1 MTGAAEESENDGDDP
16 ERLARIDA
24 LFAEYVEALERGEDR
39 EEELVARALDAGDDL
54 RARLRLQRQLR
65 ALGQGHTP
73 SPPGPQQL
81 GRFRIL
87 GLLGEGGISVVYL
100 AHDPELGRRVALKVL
115 KQEQLLDKQNRTWM
129 LNEARALAQ
138 LDHPGVV
145 QVHEVGDTGT
155 HTYLA
160 MELVTGPSLRNVID
174 ELERCARGEPP
185 TTKPEL
191 AAAAERLRPYSA
203 RVALLR
209 QVADA
214 LAYCHDRGVLH
225 RDLKPHN
232 VLLDAQG
239 SPRLIDFGLAHDA
252 RADEDS
258 RIGLTQNLVGTPA
271 YLAPEQ
277 VHDNETGADPRS
289 DQFSFGTLAYELCAL
304 KNPFQRDT
312 RRATMA
318 AVEEA
323 DPAPLA
329 RLAPAVPSDLALVI
343 HHALQREPQAR
354 FPDLR
359 ALERDLAAVL
369 EHRPVTVVEPS
380 LAHVARLWLRRHR
393 RGVTL
398 VATALA
404 LFLAASTTAW
414 VVRSHA
420 EQRRFQ
426 GVLEAIEP
434 ETLRETAEFERAYTL
449 LIGLR
454 EQARELD
461 RSALRRWIHSSATLA
476 VTRVAEAWS
485 RQLDLRF
492 REAASAGVLQE
503 NAFRQLF
510 ELDKQLCP
518 EAPWNETYRSRG
530 RVDYGLPPGVEARI
544 EYVVTEVGSV
554 SFHPVGRPTTFEH
567 YPIPGIY
574 RLHARRPGDL
584 RVELEAA
591 FYVPFGWPPEIR
603 LELRPRGTVFQDA
616 LAFEA
621 TSLSLGEPEP
631 IEVPAFRITK
641 DVVTAGEFRRFLEES
656 GADHVLRHPD
666 PFERGPVRDE
676 DPAIVS
682 PVAALAY
689 CRSVGGRLPFF
700 QELCVTEDAGL
711 WERGSPYTFG
721 ELVLDQPTGM
731 KLSIAAL
738 ASYADAQRYRRTI
751 AEGRLP
757 ESLPLQNVLSL
768 DEPSISGVPSGV
780 QGEAETLEIYGAA
793 FRVAFSAD
801 SWSTYERLSGIHVSR

>member
-1 MTGAAEESENDGDDP
+1 VSEMPPEPTRTERERRLEELFGEYLEAVDRGLDREQELLERAGELAEELLGRMQLERELRTLAP
-16 ERLARIDA
+16 ERATHP
-24 LFAEYVEALERGEDR
+24 GED
-39 EEELVARALDAGDDL
+39 A
-54 RARLRLQRQLR
+54 
-65 ALGQGHTP
+65 
-73 SPPGPQQL
+73 PPQHL

-87 GLLGEGGISVVYL
+87 GVLGSGGISVVYL

-115 KQEQLLDKQNRTWM
+115 KQESLLERQNRAWM
-129 LNEARALAQ
+129 LNEARVLAQ
-138 LDHPGVV
+138 LDHPAVV
-145 QVHEVGDTGT
+145 RVHEVGNTGT

-160 MELVTGPSLRNVID
+160 MELVTGPSLRAVLD
-174 ELERCARGEPP
+174 ELARRAHGEAPVELVPGVATLADRLQSFTERI
-185 TTKPEL
+185 
-191 AAAAERLRPYSA
+191 
-203 RVALLR
+203 ALLR
-209 QVADA
+209 QLADA
-214 LAYCHDRGVLH
+214 LACCHDRGILH

-232 VLLDAQG
+232 VLFDAQG
-239 SPRLIDFGLAHDA
+239 TPRLIDFGLAHDA

-258 RIGLTQNLVGTPA
+258 RIGLTQNLVGTAA

-277 VHDNETGADPRS
+277 VSGNETGADPRS
-289 DQFSFGTLAYELCAL
+289 DQFSFGILAYELCAL
-304 KNPFQRDT
+304 TNPFLKASQRL
-312 RRATMA
+312 TMA
-318 AVEEA
+318 AIEAA
-323 DPAPLA
+323 DPPSIRALV
-329 RLAPAVPSDLALVI
+329 PALPNDLALVI
-343 HHALQREPQAR
+343 HHALALEPRAR
-354 FPDLR
+354 YADLR
-359 ALERDLAAVL
+359 ALERDLAALL

-380 LAHVARLWLRRHR
+380 LAHVAQLWLRRHR
-393 RGVTL
+393 RGVTI

-404 LFLAASTTAW
+404 LFLGTSTTAW
-414 VVRSHA
+414 VVRSYG

-426 GVLEAIEP
+426 GVLDAIEP

-461 RSALRRWIHSSATLA
+461 NSALRRRIHSSATLA
-476 VTRVAEAWS
+476 VARVAEAWS

-554 SFHPVGRPTTFEH
+554 SFHPVGRPTTFER

-574 RLHARRPGDL
+574 RLHARRAGDL

-591 FYVPFGWPPEIR
+591 FYVPFGWPPEIG

-641 DVVTAGEFRRFLEES
+641 NVVTAGEFRRFLEES
-656 GADHVLRHPD
+656 GADHVLSHPD
-666 PFERGPVRDE
+666 PLERGPVRDE

-721 ELVLDQPTGM
+721 ELVLDQPTG
-731 KLSIAAL
+731 KNLSIAAC
-738 ASYADAQRYRRTI
+738 ASYADAQLYRRSI
-751 AEGRLP
+751 AEGRFP
-757 ESLPLQNVLSL
+757 KSLPLQNVVSL
-768 DEPSISGVPSGV
+768 DEPTISGVPGV
-780 QGEAETLEIYGAA
+780 KGEAGTVEIHGAA

-801 SWSTYERLSGIHVSR
+801 SWSTYERLSGIQASR